1 MKIDPQVKQTDN
13 VDFRLK
19 GIVIYEGNREF
30 LPRVLI
36 DEPVTKPKIDLK
48 YTYDVL
54 YGKQDVPEIVALY
67 NPLTIVGF
75 PTGENTVTVM
85 GRLDILRG
93 GEVIRSYG
101 STCILEKTRNLFS
114 EGTFTEM
121 RKKGLLAVRD
131 NIESQICS
139 DRDNLEKL
147 LAPE

>member
-1 MKIDPQVKQTDN
+1 
-13 VDFRLK
+13 
-19 GIVIYEGNREF
+19 
-30 LPRVLI
+30 LI

-48 YTYDVL
+48 YSYDVL
-54 YGKQDVPEIVALY
+54 YGKQDVPEVLALY

-75 PTGENTVTVM
+75 PTGENTVTVI

-121 RKKGLLAVRD
+121 RKKGLIAVRD
-131 NIESQICS
+131 NIENQICS
-139 DRDNLEKL
+139 DKNNLEKL
-147 LAPE
+147 LATE